1 VYHKTQISGSYKWD
15 NPIKIYASDLGKL
28 RFPEIIIDW
37 ETTNGCIDLA
47 KDIFGNTLTVR
58 LKGTWWWS
66 VGMTLPAAA
75 FRGLSNI
82 FYDFFDHP
90 DELKELLS
98 FISRG
103 YMNKLDFLEDNN
115 LLSLNND
122 GTYVGS
128 GGYGYTRELPRKDF
142 SGTKVRCI
150 DLWGFAE
157 SQETVNVSPEM
168 YEEFVFPYEKPLLD
182 RFGLNYYGCCEPLH
196 SRWHVVKKH
205 SNLRRISCS
214 AWVDVEMMAHNLQN
228 NYIFSM
234 KPNPAVLARETL
246 DEVSV
251 RENIRN
257 IFEITKGCN
266 VEIIMKDN
274 HTIGNNPH
282 NVVDWCRIAKEE
294 AMKYE

>member
-1 VYHKTQISGSYKWD
+1 VWD
-15 NPIKIYASDLGKL
+15 NPIVDYALDLEKL
-28 RFPEIIIDW
+28 RYPEITIDW
-37 ETTNGCIDLA
+37 NTTKGCLELA
-47 KDIFGNTLTVR
+47 KDIFGDILTVR

-66 VGMTLPAAA
+66 LGMTLPGAA
-75 FRGLSNI
+75 FRGLQNI

-90 DELKELLS
+90 EELKELFS
-98 FISRG
+98 FISEG
-103 YMNKLDFLEDNN
+103 YLRKLDLLEKND

-128 GGYGYTRELPRKDF
+128 GGYGYTRELPQKDYD
-142 SGTKVRCI
+142 GTGVRCI

-182 RFGLNYYGCCEPLH
+182 RFGLNCYGCCEPLH

-205 SNLRRISCS
+205 SNLRRVSCS
-214 AWVDVEMMAHNLQN
+214 AWVDLEKMAEYLQN
-228 NYIFSM
+228 NYICSM
-234 KPNPAVLARETL
+234 KPNPAALAEKKL
-246 DEVSV
+246 DKELV
-251 RENIRN
+251 RKNIRKA
-257 IFEITKGCN
+257 FDITKDCI

-274 HTIGNNPH
+274 HTIGENPQ

-294 AMKYE
+294 ARAYE